1 MQADPDKI
9 NAVIMGIGINA
20 NQKQEHFDEEIQHIA
35 TSLAI
40 ESGKPIVRAELM
52 QQIYLQLEKLYEE
65 YLQNGF
71 SVIKILWESYAVS
84 IGKEITARTMRE
96 TITGLAKGITEDGVL
111 LEDHE
116 GKYII
121 FILQILKKKFLFW
134 NFFYFNSFEL
144 NL

>member
-1 MQADPDKI
+1 MLSLWASVLMRI
-9 NAVIMGIGINA
+9 R
-20 NQKQEHFDEEIQHIA
+20 KQEHFDEEIQHIA

-111 LEDHE
+111 LLEDHE

-121 FILQILKKKFLFW
+121 FILQILKLSKRSSSFGTS
-134 NFFYFNSFEL
+134 FYFNSFEL

>member
-71 SVIKILWESYAVS
+71 SVIKILLGKLRCEHRERNYRSNDERDNYGVS
-84 IGKEITARTMRE
+84 KRNHRGWCITS
-96 TITGLAKGITEDGVL
+96 GG
-111 LEDHE
+111 
-116 GKYII
+116 
-121 FILQILKKKFLFW
+121 
-134 NFFYFNSFEL
+134 S
-144 NL
+144 